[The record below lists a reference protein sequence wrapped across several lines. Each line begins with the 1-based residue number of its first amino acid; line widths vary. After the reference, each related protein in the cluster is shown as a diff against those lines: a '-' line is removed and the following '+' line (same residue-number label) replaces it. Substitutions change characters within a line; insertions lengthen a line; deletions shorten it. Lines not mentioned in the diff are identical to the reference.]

1 MVISF
6 EIPKH
11 AEQVLKKAWGDRL
24 DQAAFEGL
32 AIESYRTGKLSAGEL
47 AELLGLAS
55 SIQAVRWLGARGVP
69 INYSMEDLEADRRVL
84 ASDFPELRP

>member
-1 MVISF
+1 
-6 EIPKH
+6 
-11 AEQVLKKAWGDRL
+11 
-24 DQAAFEGL
+24 
-32 AIESYRTGKLSAGEL
+32 LSAGEL